1 MKRKIIPKQKYTTY
15 ASFPLVSGDVRAYEI
30 ELDLGENVSGAEF
43 KVVAIRADG
52 KAIEDLGTVENGIAR
67 YTLSNSMYAVQGELT
82 VRLQILHNSS
92 VLTDREIIFEVK
104 KGATDTTAAQTV
116 MPLNDS
122 VILRVSAFEDKLLS
136 KVDKQAGMGLS
147 TNDFSDQ
154 YKQKLDNLDETM
166 GAEIEQISETID
178 NLSDSFDEHTKDKA
192 NPHNVTA
199 QQVGAYSKSETDNKL
214 YKKADKS
221 DISNVYSYQGSV
233 DTFED
238 IECISITLVPNGEP
252 TCKGQVCG
260 SFNEDDGCVTIDE
273 IAEED
278 FDTIIIPIKEVTLKK
293 GYYAISS
300 ELRDGMYKSGIAID
314 IYQMDEF
321 NVQEGY
327 VFKVENDTV
336 INLAHIF
343 RHSDSLFGG
352 CTGDVVCT
360 LTKMPNILVDE
371 SSYNEQY
378 GTCEAYGISPSNGS
392 VYNVLDTGI
401 NYAWNGTEW
410 DALGGE
416 HKDLEAREEIKK
428 LSDSLDCIDISD
440 NNISFNRDKNT
451 VGIIKEIGSFTCT
464 AIDESTNKY
473 TFDVADT
480 SVFVSYTEYKVTV
493 DDVDYLIRSTTINED
508 NVVFEAV
515 DDAVPFEVG
524 NTYNIRFE
532 TKNATSFGVDNT
544 VLANEGFATGM
555 ANFIDETG
563 DQGVANGYGNK
574 LSGKAHF
581 VAGSSNDVSEG
592 STDTIFGSNN
602 IVKGS
607 NKLVAGLNLLAEL
620 TASGSAVL
628 GKYNIDV
635 KDALVIVGIGYDK
648 NHRQNA
654 LVMDK
659 NGNIVAYGTLT
670 VDNNV
675 SINGELNVCNKAVM
689 SKGLEVNGE
698 TTIDGSTNIK
708 GAMAYKESEVV
719 NLEML
724 SKHTGIDIGRKGA
737 GYMSVVFNH
746 DGNEG
751 SGYASFTAGT
761 WNKTTAGQ
769 AATFG
774 HENENSGFAAFTAG
788 TSNKTTKDQG
798 ATFGYSNEN
807 HGWASFIAG
816 AFNKIKGAF
825 NACVALGRDIL
836 INADNAIGIGRGLN
850 INKANQVV
858 VGAYNK
864 PDNESVFIAG
874 CGTDDKNRKNAITVR
889 ESDGR
894 TKIHNG
900 LDVEGLINGVD
911 LQELKT
917 QMGDINTALEAIIE
931 IDNKLIGGDGE

>member
-1 MKRKIIPKQKYTTY
+1 MAVVKITEKPLAEEIKDD
-15 ASFPLVSGDVRAYEI
+15 ASFLITQPEIDEDGVEEEALKRASLKQITET
-30 ELDLGENVSGAEF
+30 LSCLGNFIVVNDSN
-43 KVVAIRADG
+43 VVAIT
-52 KAIEDLGTVENGIAR
+52 K
-67 YTLSNSMYAVQGELT
+67 EL
-82 VRLQILHNSS
+82 
-92 VLTDREIIFEVK
+92 
-104 KGATDTTAAQTV
+104 
-116 MPLNDS
+116 
-122 VILRVSAFEDKLLS
+122 
-136 KVDKQAGMGLS
+136 
-147 TNDFSDQ
+147 
-154 YKQKLDNLDETM
+154 
-166 GAEIEQISETID
+166 
-178 NLSDSFDEHTKDKA
+178 
-192 NPHNVTA
+192 
-199 QQVGAYSKSETDNKL
+199 
-214 YKKADKS
+214 
-221 DISNVYSYQGSV
+221 
-233 DTFED
+233 
-238 IECISITLVPNGEP
+238 
-252 TCKGQVCG
+252 G
-260 SFNEDDGCVTIDE
+260 SFVCTDIDE
-273 IAEED
+273 Q
-278 FDTIIIPIKEVTLKK
+278 T
-293 GYYAISS
+293 
-300 ELRDGMYKSGIAID
+300 
-314 IYQMDEF
+314 
-321 NVQEGY
+321 
-327 VFKVENDTV
+327 
-336 INLAHIF
+336 H
-343 RHSDSLFGG
+343 
-352 CTGDVVCT
+352 
-360 LTKMPNILVDE
+360 
-371 SSYNEQY
+371 
-378 GTCEAYGISPSNGS
+378 
-392 VYNVLDTGI
+392 
-401 NYAWNGTEW
+401 
-410 DALGGE
+410 
-416 HKDLEAREEIKK
+416 
-428 LSDSLDCIDISD
+428 
-440 NNISFNRDKNT
+440 
-451 VGIIKEIGSFTCT
+451 
-464 AIDESTNKY
+464 KY

-493 DDVDYLIRSTTINED
+493 DDTDYLIRSTTINED

-635 KDALVIVGIGYDK
+635 KDALLIVGIGYDK

-659 NGNIVAYGTLT
+659 NGNIVTYGTLT
-670 VDNNV
+670 VDNDV
-675 SINGELNVCNKAVM
+675 SISGELDVIGRAYL
-689 SKGLEVNGE
+689 KGGLDVEG
-698 TTIDGSTNIK
+698 GSYFKSIQVYQNAHFY
-708 GAMAYKESEVV
+708 GAMAYKNSEVI

-724 SKHTGIDIGRKGA
+724 LEHTGIDIGRKGA
-737 GYMSVVFNH
+737 GYISVVFNG

-761 WNKTTAGQ
+761 SNKTTAGQ

-774 HENENSGFAAFTAG
+774 HANENHGFAAFTAG
-788 TSNKTTKDQG
+788 TSNITLYDQG
-798 ATFGYSNEN
+798 ATFGYSNYN

-836 INADNAIGIGRGLN
+836 IDADNAIGVGRGLN

-874 CGTDDKNRKNAITVR
+874 CGTNDNNRKNAITVR

-900 LDVEGLINGVD
+900 LDVNDGVYMTSPNGTVF
-911 LQELKT
+911 
-917 QMGDINTALEAIIE
+917 
-931 IDNKLIGGDGE
+931 KLTVADDGSLTTTKV